1 MLSFPVTIITTFL
14 AIIFLITGYML
25 LVDIF
30 NKTPSIPVL
39 IVSILD
45 ILASVLFFII
55 AIRYGTFGF

>member
-1 MLSFPVTIITTFL
+1 MLSFPVTIITIFL